1 MRKSVHLLN
10 MNFIN
15 QLYKKFLER
24 PKLILVTLILIFSFS
39 VYNAKNFQLDASADS
54 LLLENDP
61 DLNYLRSVNERYSSE
76 EFFVITYSPKK
87 KINEESLKELK
98 KFVDE
103 INNIKWV
110 SKSIS
115 VLNAPLFESSDLPL
129 IEKIKNI
136 QYIVTPGIEI
146 NRALNELKN
155 SPVYKKLI
163 INEDATTFG
172 IVVYIKDNKEYLSA
186 LKTNKNFLDKQQ
198 NNKLSEKDLK
208 DFEAHNKI
216 LEKLKKEHNKNLE
229 LYNIEIRSHISKYK
243 NIADINLSGIPMIA
257 DDLISFVKKDITV
270 FGSGVFIFIIITL
283 WFIFRDIRWVVFPL
297 LSCFLSIAIMV
308 GMLGYLNWKVTVI
321 SSNFISLML
330 ILTMEIN
337 IHYVERYKQ
346 LQAEFPKKKENYLA
360 YLTTTKI
367 FTPIL
372 YAVLTTALAFLSF
385 IFCDIKPVID
395 FGWMMTLGLFISLFV
410 SMILL
415 PYLIIKFKP
424 KATPIHE
431 SKDSKLAEIF
441 ATIALNQ
448 KLLVLAFSS
457 IILILSIYGMTRLK
471 VENSF
476 INYFDKK
483 TEIYQGMK
491 LIDEKLG
498 GTTPLE
504 IILKFKD
511 SDTKNNKND
520 DDFFQGS
527 DSNEYKDSYWFTNF
541 RVNNIV
547 NVHQYLETLPEIGK
561 VLSFYSVLQLGEKIN
576 DNKKLGPLEMA
587 ILYSKLPED
596 IKRSIVTPYVSIE
609 NNEARISLRIID
621 SNPNLNRKELLIKIQ
636 KDLEEKLKLNKDEF
650 KITGILVIFNNLL
663 QSLFDSQI
671 KTLGITF
678 AGIFILLLILFK
690 SLSWSIVAAIPNF
703 TAALFILGSLGLFNI
718 PLDMMTITI
727 ASITVGI
734 AIDNSIHYIYRFRE
748 EFKIN
753 KNYKKTIEICHKSVG
768 KAIVNASLTIVFG
781 FSILIFSNFI
791 PSIYFGI
798 FTGLAMLTAMTLVLT
813 LMPQLI
819 AIIKPF
825 KNG

>member
-1 MRKSVHLLN
+1 

-24 PKLILVTLILIFSFS
+24 PKLILITLILLFSFS
-39 VYNAKNFQLDASADS
+39 IYNAKNFQLDASADS

-61 DLNYLRSVNERYSSE
+61 DLNYLRSVNERYLSE
-76 EFFVITYSPKK
+76 DFFVITYSPKK

-110 SKSIS
+110 SKTIS
-115 VLNAPLFESSDLPL
+115 VLNAPLFESSDQPL
-129 IEKIKNI
+129 IEKINNI

-155 SPVYKKLI
+155 SPVYKRLI
-163 INEDATTFG
+163 INDDATTFG
-172 IVVYIKDNKEYLSA
+172 IVVYIKDNKKYLSA
-186 LKTNKNFLDKQQ
+186 LKKNKDFLDKQQ
-198 NNKLSEKDLK
+198 DNKLSEKDLK
-208 DFEAHNKI
+208 EFENHKEI

-229 LYNIEIRSHISKYK
+229 IYNIEIRSQISKYK

-270 FGSGVFIFIIITL
+270 FGSGVFIFILITL
-283 WFIFRDIRWVVFPL
+283 WFIFRDVRWVIFPL

-346 LQAEFPKKKENYLA
+346 LQTEFPKKKENYLT

-372 YAVLTTALAFLSF
+372 YAVLTTVLAFLSF

-424 KATPIHE
+424 KATPMHE
-431 SKDSKLAEIF
+431 SKDSKLAKLF
-441 ATIALNQ
+441 AIIALNHRF
-448 KLLVLAFSS
+448 LVLAFST

-511 SDTKNNKND
+511 LDNKNTKND

-547 NVHQYLETLPEIGK
+547 NVHKYLESLPEIGK

-596 IKRSIVTPYVSIE
+596 IKKSIVTPYVSIE

-636 KDLEEKLKLNKDEF
+636 KDLEEKLKLKKDEF
-650 KITGILVIFNNLL
+650 KITGVLVIFNNLL

-678 AGIFILLLILFK
+678 GGIFILLLILFK

-703 TAALFILGSLGLFNI
+703 TAALFILGSLGLFNV

-781 FSILIFSNFI
+781 FSILILSNFI

>member
-1 MRKSVHLLN
+1 

-24 PKLILVTLILIFSFS
+24 PKLILVALIIIFSFS

-76 EFFVITYSPKK
+76 DFFVITYSPKK
-87 KINEESLKELK
+87 KINEESLNELK
-98 KFVDE
+98 KFVNE

-163 INEDATTFG
+163 INEEATTFG

-229 LYNIEIRSHISKYK
+229 FYNIEIRSHISKYK

-257 DDLISFVKKDITV
+257 DDLISFIKKDITV

-283 WFIFRDIRWVVFPL
+283 WFIFRDIRWVIFPL
-297 LSCFLSIAIMV
+297 LSCLLSIAIMV

-321 SSNFISLML
+321 SSNFISIML

-346 LQAEFPKKKENYLA
+346 LQAEFPKKKENYLT

-372 YAVLTTALAFLSF
+372 YAVLTTAFAFLSL

-431 SKDSKLAEIF
+431 SKESKLAQIF
-441 ATIALNQ
+441 CSIGLNQ
-448 KLLVLAFSS
+448 RFLVLAFSS
-457 IILILSIYGMTRLK
+457 IILILSIYGLTKLK

-511 SDTKNNKND
+511 SDSKSNKND

-596 IKRSIVTPYVSIE
+596 IKKSIVTPYVSIE

-748 EFKIN
+748 EYKKN

>member
-1 MRKSVHLLN
+1 

-24 PKLILVTLILIFSFS
+24 PKLILITLILIFSFS

-110 SKSIS
+110 SKTIS
-115 VLNAPLFESSDLPL
+115 VLNAPLFESSDQPL

-155 SPVYKKLI
+155 SPVYKRLI
-163 INEDATTFG
+163 INDDATTFG
-172 IVVYIKDNKEYLSA
+172 IVVYIKDNKKYLSA
-186 LKTNKNFLDKQQ
+186 LKTNKDFLDKQQ
-198 NNKLSEKDLK
+198 NNKLSEKDLN
-208 DFEAHNKI
+208 DFETHKEI

-270 FGSGVFIFIIITL
+270 FGSGVFIFILITL
-283 WFIFRDIRWVVFPL
+283 WFIFRDIRWVIFPL

-346 LQAEFPKKKENYLA
+346 LQAEFPKKKENYLT

-372 YAVLTTALAFLSF
+372 YAVLTTVLAFLSF

-431 SKDSKLAEIF
+431 SKDSKIAEVF
-441 ATIALNQ
+441 ASIALNHRF
-448 KLLVLAFSS
+448 LVMAFST
-457 IILILSIYGMTRLK
+457 IVLILSIYGMTRLK

-511 SDTKNNKND
+511 SDKKNTKND

-547 NVHQYLETLPEIGK
+547 NVHKYLESLPEIGK

-587 ILYSKLPED
+587 ILYSKLPDD
-596 IKRSIVTPYVSIE
+596 IKKTIVTPYVSIE

-636 KDLEEKLKLNKDEF
+636 KDLEEKLKLKKDEF
-650 KITGILVIFNNLL
+650 KITGVLVIFNNLL

-703 TAALFILGSLGLFNI
+703 TAALFILGSLGLFNV

-753 KNYKKTIEICHKSVG
+753 KNYKKTIEICHRSVG

-781 FSILIFSNFI
+781 FSILILSNFI

>member
-1 MRKSVHLLN
+1 

-24 PKLILVTLILIFSFS
+24 PKLILVALIIIFSFS

-76 EFFVITYSPKK
+76 DFFVITYSPKK
-87 KINEESLKELK
+87 KINEESLNELK
-98 KFVDE
+98 KFVNE

-146 NRALNELKN
+146 NRALDELKN

-186 LKTNKNFLDKQQ
+186 LKTNKDFLDKQQ

-229 LYNIEIRSHISKYK
+229 FYNIEIRSHISKYK

-283 WFIFRDIRWVVFPL
+283 WFIFRDIRWVIFPL
-297 LSCFLSIAIMV
+297 LSCLLSIAIMV

-321 SSNFISLML
+321 SSNFISIML

-346 LQAEFPKKKENYLA
+346 LQAEFPKKKENYLT

-372 YAVLTTALAFLSF
+372 YAVLTTALAFLSL

-431 SKDSKLAEIF
+431 SKESKLAEIF
-441 ATIALNQ
+441 CSIGLNQ
-448 KLLVLAFSS
+448 RFFVLAFSS
-457 IILILSIYGMTRLK
+457 IILILSIYGLTRLK

-511 SDTKNNKND
+511 SDSKSNKSD

-587 ILYSKLPED
+587 ILYSKLPDD
-596 IKRSIVTPYVSIE
+596 IKKSIVTPYVSIE

-748 EFKIN
+748 EYKLN

>member
-1 MRKSVHLLN
+1 

-24 PKLILVTLILIFSFS
+24 PKLILITLILIFSFS

-61 DLNYLRSVNERYSSE
+61 DLNYLRSLNERYSSE
-76 EFFVITYSPKK
+76 DFFVITYSPKK
-87 KINEESLKELK
+87 KINEESLKELR
-98 KFVDE
+98 KFVNE
-103 INNIKWV
+103 IDNIKWV

-186 LKTNKNFLDKQQ
+186 LKTNKIFLDKKQ
-198 NNKLSEKDLK
+198 NSKLSEKDLK
-208 DFEAHNKI
+208 EYESQNKI

-229 LYNIEIRSHISKYK
+229 FYNIEIRSHISKYK

-346 LQAEFPKKKENYLA
+346 LQAEFPKKKENYLT

-424 KATPIHE
+424 KASPIHQ
-431 SKDSKLAEIF
+431 SKDSKIAEIF
-441 ATIALNQ
+441 ASIAINQ
-448 KLLVLAFSS
+448 RFLVLAFST

-511 SDTKNNKND
+511 IDSKKNKSD

-541 RVNNIV
+541 RVNKIV

-587 ILYSKLPED
+587 ILYSKLPDD
-596 IKRSIVTPYVSIE
+596 IKKSIVTPYVSIE

-636 KDLEEKLKLNKDEF
+636 KDLEEKLNLNKDEF

-727 ASITVGI
+727 ASISVGI

>member
-1 MRKSVHLLN
+1 

-283 WFIFRDIRWVVFPL
+283 WFIFRDIRWVIFPL

-372 YAVLTTALAFLSF
+372 YAVLTTALAFLSL

-431 SKDSKLAEIF
+431 SKDSKIAEIF
-441 ATIALNQ
+441 ASIALNQ

-511 SDTKNNKND
+511 SDSKNNKND

-596 IKRSIVTPYVSIE
+596 IKKSIVTPYVSIE

-791 PSIYFGI
+791 PTIYFGI

>member
-1 MRKSVHLLN
+1 

-24 PKLILVTLILIFSFS
+24 PKLILIALILIFSFS

-87 KINEESLKELK
+87 KINEESLKELR

-186 LKTNKNFLDKQQ
+186 LKTNKIFLDKQQ
-198 NNKLSEKDLK
+198 NSKLSEKDLK
-208 DFEAHNKI
+208 EFESQNKI

-229 LYNIEIRSHISKYK
+229 FYNIEIRSHISKYK

-297 LSCFLSIAIMV
+297 LSCLLSIAIMV

-321 SSNFISLML
+321 SSNFISIML

-346 LQAEFPKKKENYLA
+346 LQAEFPKKKENYLT

-372 YAVLTTALAFLSF
+372 YAVLTTALAFLSL

-424 KATPIHE
+424 KATPIHQSKE
-431 SKDSKLAEIF
+431 SKLVEIF
-441 ATIALNQ
+441 SSIALNQ
-448 KLLVLAFSS
+448 RFLVLAFST
-457 IILILSIYGMTRLK
+457 IILILSIYGLTKLK

-511 SDTKNNKND
+511 SDSKSNKND
-520 DDFFQGS
+520 DDFFQDS
-527 DSNEYKDSYWFTNF
+527 NSNEYKDSYWFTNF

-587 ILYSKLPED
+587 ILYSKLPDD
-596 IKRSIVTPYVSIE
+596 IKKSIVTPYVSIE

-727 ASITVGI
+727 ASISVGI

-768 KAIVNASLTIVFG
+768 KAIVNASITIVFG

>member
-1 MRKSVHLLN
+1 

-24 PKLILVTLILIFSFS
+24 PKLILISLILIFSFS

-61 DLNYLRSVNERYSSE
+61 DLNYLRSINERYSSE

-87 KINEESLKELK
+87 KINEESLKELR

-186 LKTNKNFLDKQQ
+186 LKTNKIFLDKQQ
-198 NNKLSEKDLK
+198 NSKLSEKDLK
-208 DFEAHNKI
+208 EFESQNKI

-229 LYNIEIRSHISKYK
+229 FYNIEIRSHISKYK

-297 LSCFLSIAIMV
+297 LSCLLSIAIMV

-321 SSNFISLML
+321 SSNFISIML

-346 LQAEFPKKKENYLA
+346 LQAEFPKKKENYLT

-372 YAVLTTALAFLSF
+372 YAVLTTALAFLSL

-431 SKDSKLAEIF
+431 SKESKLAEIF
-441 ATIALNQ
+441 SSIALNQ
-448 KLLVLAFSS
+448 RFLVLAFST
-457 IILILSIYGMTRLK
+457 IILILSIYGLTKLK

-511 SDTKNNKND
+511 SDSKSNKND
-520 DDFFQGS
+520 DDFFQDS

-576 DNKKLGPLEMA
+576 DNKKLGSLEMA
-587 ILYSKLPED
+587 ILYSKLPDD
-596 IKRSIVTPYVSIE
+596 IKKSIVTPYVSIE

-636 KDLEEKLKLNKDEF
+636 KDLEEKLNLNKDEF

-727 ASITVGI
+727 ASISVGI

>member
-1 MRKSVHLLN
+1 

-136 QYIVTPGIEI
+136 QYIVTLGIEI

-243 NIADINLSGIPMIA
+243 NIADISLSGIPMIA

-283 WFIFRDIRWVVFPL
+283 WFIFRDIRWVIFPL

-372 YAVLTTALAFLSF
+372 YAVLTTAFAFLSF

-431 SKDSKLAEIF
+431 SKDSKIAEIF
-441 ATIALNQ
+441 ASIALNQ

-511 SDTKNNKND
+511 SDSKNNKND

-587 ILYSKLPED
+587 ILYSKLPDD

-791 PSIYFGI
+791 PTIYFGI

>member
-1 MRKSVHLLN
+1 
-10 MNFIN
+10 
-15 QLYKKFLER
+15 
-24 PKLILVTLILIFSFS
+24 
-39 VYNAKNFQLDASADS
+39 
-54 LLLENDP
+54 
-61 DLNYLRSVNERYSSE
+61 
-76 EFFVITYSPKK
+76 
-87 KINEESLKELK
+87 
-98 KFVDE
+98 
-103 INNIKWV
+103 
-110 SKSIS
+110 
-115 VLNAPLFESSDLPL
+115 
-129 IEKIKNI
+129 
-136 QYIVTPGIEI
+136 
-146 NRALNELKN
+146 LKN
-155 SPVYKKLI
+155 SPVYKRLI
-163 INEDATTFG
+163 INDDATTFG

-208 DFEAHNKI
+208 DFDSHKEI

-270 FGSGVFIFIIITL
+270 FGSGVFIFILITL
-283 WFIFRDIRWVVFPL
+283 WFIFRDVRWVIFPL

-346 LQAEFPKKKENYLA
+346 LQDEFPKKKENYLA

-372 YAVLTTALAFLSF
+372 YAVLTTVLAFLSF

-431 SKDSKLAEIF
+431 SKDSKLAELF
-441 ATIALNQ
+441 ASIAINQ
-448 KLLVLAFSS
+448 KFLVLAFST

-511 SDTKNNKND
+511 SENKNSKND

-547 NVHQYLETLPEIGK
+547 NVHKYLESLPEIGK
-561 VLSFYSVLQLGEKIN
+561 V
-576 DNKKLGPLEMA
+576 
-587 ILYSKLPED
+587 
-596 IKRSIVTPYVSIE
+596 
-609 NNEARISLRIID
+609 
-621 SNPNLNRKELLIKIQ
+621 
-636 KDLEEKLKLNKDEF
+636 
-650 KITGILVIFNNLL
+650 
-663 QSLFDSQI
+663 
-671 KTLGITF
+671 
-678 AGIFILLLILFK
+678 
-690 SLSWSIVAAIPNF
+690 
-703 TAALFILGSLGLFNI
+703 
-718 PLDMMTITI
+718 
-727 ASITVGI
+727 
-734 AIDNSIHYIYRFRE
+734 
-748 EFKIN
+748 
-753 KNYKKTIEICHKSVG
+753 
-768 KAIVNASLTIVFG
+768 
-781 FSILIFSNFI
+781 
-791 PSIYFGI
+791 
-798 FTGLAMLTAMTLVLT
+798 
-813 LMPQLI
+813 
-819 AIIKPF
+819 
-825 KNG
+825 

>member
-1 MRKSVHLLN
+1 

-24 PKLILVTLILIFSFS
+24 PKLILITLILIFSFS
-39 VYNAKNFQLDASADS
+39 IYNAKNFQLDASADS

-61 DLNYLRSVNERYSSE
+61 DLNYLRAVNERYLSE
-76 EFFVITYSPKK
+76 EFFVITYTPKK

-110 SKSIS
+110 SKTIS
-115 VLNAPLFESSDLPL
+115 VLNAPLFESSDQPL
-129 IEKIKNI
+129 IEKINNI

-155 SPVYKKLI
+155 SPVYKRLI
-163 INEDATTFG
+163 INDDATTFG
-172 IVVYIKDNKEYLSA
+172 IVVYIKDNKKYLSA
-186 LKTNKNFLDKQQ
+186 LKTNKDFLDKQQ
-198 NNKLSEKDLK
+198 INKLSEKDLK
-208 DFEAHNKI
+208 EFENHKEV

-229 LYNIEIRSHISKYK
+229 IYNIEIRSQISKYK

-270 FGSGVFIFIIITL
+270 FGSGVFIFILITL
-283 WFIFRDIRWVVFPL
+283 WFIFRDIRWVIFPL

-346 LQAEFPKKKENYLA
+346 LQTEFPKKKENYLT

-372 YAVLTTALAFLSF
+372 YAVLTTVLAFLSF

-424 KATPIHE
+424 KATPMHE
-431 SKDSKLAEIF
+431 SKDSKLAKLF
-441 ATIALNQ
+441 AIIALNHRF
-448 KLLVLAFSS
+448 LVLAFST

-511 SDTKNNKND
+511 LDNKNTKND

-547 NVHQYLETLPEIGK
+547 NVHKYLESLPEIGK

-596 IKRSIVTPYVSIE
+596 IKKSIVTPYVSIE

-636 KDLEEKLKLNKDEF
+636 KDLEEKLKLKKDEF
-650 KITGILVIFNNLL
+650 KITGVLVIFNNLL

-678 AGIFILLLILFK
+678 GGIFILLLILFK

-703 TAALFILGSLGLFNI
+703 TAALFILGSLGLFNV

-753 KNYKKTIEICHKSVG
+753 KNYKKTIEICHRSVG

-781 FSILIFSNFI
+781 FSILILSNFI

>member
-1 MRKSVHLLN
+1 

-24 PKLILVTLILIFSFS
+24 PKLILIALILIFSFS

-87 KINEESLKELK
+87 KINEESLKELR

-186 LKTNKNFLDKQQ
+186 LKANKIFLDKQQ
-198 NNKLSEKDLK
+198 NSKLSEKDLK
-208 DFEAHNKI
+208 EFESQNKI

-229 LYNIEIRSHISKYK
+229 FYNIEIRSHISKYK

-321 SSNFISLML
+321 SSNFISIML

-346 LQAEFPKKKENYLA
+346 LQAEFPKKKENYLT

-372 YAVLTTALAFLSF
+372 YAVLTTALAFLSL

-431 SKDSKLAEIF
+431 SKESKLAEIF
-441 ATIALNQ
+441 SSIALNQ
-448 KLLVLAFSS
+448 RFLVLAFST
-457 IILILSIYGMTRLK
+457 IILILSIYGLTKLK

-511 SDTKNNKND
+511 SDSKSNKND
-520 DDFFQGS
+520 DDFFQDS

-587 ILYSKLPED
+587 ILYSKLPDD
-596 IKRSIVTPYVSIE
+596 IKKSIVTPYVSIE

-636 KDLEEKLKLNKDEF
+636 KDLEEKLNLNKDEF

-727 ASITVGI
+727 ASISVGI

>member
-1 MRKSVHLLN
+1 

-163 INEDATTFG
+163 INEDGTTFG

-441 ATIALNQ
+441 ASIALNQ
-448 KLLVLAFSS
+448 KLLVLAFST

-596 IKRSIVTPYVSIE
+596 IKRSIVTPYVSID

>member
-1 MRKSVHLLN
+1 

-15 QLYKKFLER
+15 QIYKKLLEKPKFILFL
-24 PKLILVTLILIFSFS
+24 IVLVFSFS

-76 EFFVITYSPKK
+76 DFFVITYSPKK
-87 KINEESLKELK
+87 KINNETIQELK
-98 KFVDE
+98 KFVNE
-103 INNIKWV
+103 IDNIQWV
-110 SKSIS
+110 SKTISI
-115 VLNAPLFESSDLPL
+115 LNAPLFESSDQPL
-129 IEKIKNI
+129 IEKINNI
-136 QYIVTPGIEI
+136 QYITTPGIEI
-146 NRALNELKN
+146 NRALNELRN
-155 SPVYKKLI
+155 SPVYKRLI
-163 INEDATTFG
+163 INDDATTFG
-172 IVVYIKDNKEYLSA
+172 IVAYIKDNKKYLSA
-186 LKTNKNFLDKQQ
+186 LEINKNFLDKQK
-198 NNKLSEKDLK
+198 NKKLSDK
-208 DFEAHNKI
+208 DFKEFEKHKLV
-216 LEKLKKEHNKNLE
+216 LEQLKREQNKNLE

-270 FGSGVFIFIIITL
+270 FGSGVFVFIIITL
-283 WFIFRDIRWVVFPL
+283 WFIFRDIRWVIFPL
-297 LSCFLSIAIMV
+297 LSCFLSISIMV

-346 LQAEFPKKKENYLA
+346 LQAEFPKKKENFLT

-367 FTPIL
+367 LTPIL

-395 FGWMMTLGLFISLFV
+395 FGLMMTLGLFISLFV

-424 KATPIHE
+424 KASPVHKSKE
-431 SKDSKLAEIF
+431 SKIAKFFE
-441 ATIALNQ
+441 TIAINQ
-448 KLLVLAFSS
+448 KFLVLTFSS
-457 IILILSIYGMTRLK
+457 IIFILSIYGMTRLK

-476 INYFDKK
+476 INYFDKN
-483 TEIYQGMK
+483 TEIYKGMK

-498 GTTPLE
+498 GTTPLD
-504 IILKFKD
+504 IILKFKE
-511 SDTKNNKND
+511 SESKSTFAD
-520 DDFFQGS
+520 DEFFQGS
-527 DSNEYKDSYWFTNF
+527 SSDEYKDSYWFTNF
-541 RVNNIV
+541 RINNIV
-547 NVHQYLETLPEIGK
+547 NVHKYLETLPEIGK
-561 VLSFYSVLQLGEKIN
+561 VLSFYSVLQLGEKLN

-587 ILYSKLPED
+587 ILHSKLPED
-596 IKRSIVTPYVSIE
+596 IKKNIITPYISIDD
-609 NNEARISLRIID
+609 NEARISLRIID
-621 SNPNLNRKELLIKIQ
+621 SNPELNRKELLIKIQ
-636 KDLEEKLKLNKDEF
+636 KDLEEKLQLKKEEF

-671 KTLGITF
+671 KALGITF
-678 AGIFILLLILFK
+678 AGIFLLLLILFK
-690 SLSWSIVAAIPNF
+690 SFWWSVVAAIPNF

-727 ASITVGI
+727 ASISVGI

-753 KNYKKTIEICHKSVG
+753 KNYNRTIQICHRTVG

-781 FSILIFSNFI
+781 FSILILSNFI

-819 AIIKPF
+819 LIIKPF

>member
-1 MRKSVHLLN
+1 

-15 QLYKKFLER
+15 QLYKKFLEK
-24 PKLILVTLILIFSFS
+24 PKLILITLILLFSFS
-39 VYNAKNFQLDASADS
+39 IYNAKNFQLDASADS

-76 EFFVITYSPKK
+76 EFFVITYTPKK
-87 KINEESLKELK
+87 KINEESLGELK

-115 VLNAPLFESSDLPL
+115 VLNAPLFESSDQPL

-155 SPVYKKLI
+155 SPVYKRLI
-163 INEDATTFG
+163 INDDASTFG

-208 DFEAHNKI
+208 DFDSHKEI

-270 FGSGVFIFIIITL
+270 FGSGVFIFILITL
-283 WFIFRDIRWVVFPL
+283 WFIFRDVRWVIFPL

-346 LQAEFPKKKENYLA
+346 LQAEFPKKKESYLA

-395 FGWMMTLGLFISLFV
+395 FGWMMTLGLFISLFI

-431 SKDSKLAEIF
+431 SKDSKLAELF
-441 ATIALNQ
+441 ASIAINQ
-448 KLLVLAFSS
+448 KFLVLAFST

-511 SDTKNNKND
+511 SENKNSKND

-547 NVHQYLETLPEIGK
+547 NVHKYLESLPEIGK
-561 VLSFYSVLQLGEKIN
+561 VLSFYSILQLGEKIN

-587 ILYSKLPED
+587 IMYTKLPDD
-596 IKRSIVTPYVSIE
+596 IKKSIVTPYVSIE

-636 KDLEEKLKLNKDEF
+636 KDLEEKLNLKKEEF

-703 TAALFILGSLGLFNI
+703 TAALFILGSLGLFNV

-748 EFKIN
+748 EFKVN
-753 KNYKKTIEICHKSVG
+753 KNYKKTIQICHRSVG
-768 KAIVNASLTIVFG
+768 KAIINASLTIVFG
-781 FSILIFSNFI
+781 FSILILSNFI

>member
-1 MRKSVHLLN
+1 

-24 PKLILVTLILIFSFS
+24 PKLILITLILILSFS

-441 ATIALNQ
+441 ASIALNQ
-448 KLLVLAFSS
+448 KLLVLAFST

-511 SDTKNNKND
+511 SDSKNNKND

-596 IKRSIVTPYVSIE
+596 IKKSIVTPYVSIE

-748 EFKIN
+748 EFKIS

-791 PSIYFGI
+791 PTIYFGI

>member
-1 MRKSVHLLN
+1 

-24 PKLILVTLILIFSFS
+24 PKLILITLILLFSFS
-39 VYNAKNFQLDASADS
+39 IYNAKNFQLDASADS

-61 DLNYLRSVNERYSSE
+61 DLNYLRSVNERYLSE
-76 EFFVITYSPKK
+76 DFFVITYSPKK

-110 SKSIS
+110 SKTIS
-115 VLNAPLFESSDLPL
+115 VLNAPLFESSDQPL
-129 IEKIKNI
+129 IEKINNI

-155 SPVYKKLI
+155 SPVYKRLI
-163 INEDATTFG
+163 INDDATTFG
-172 IVVYIKDNKEYLSA
+172 IVVYIKDNKKYLSA
-186 LKTNKNFLDKQQ
+186 LKTNKDFLDKQQ

-208 DFEAHNKI
+208 EFENHKEI

-229 LYNIEIRSHISKYK
+229 IYNIEIRSQISKYK

-270 FGSGVFIFIIITL
+270 FGSGVFIFILITL
-283 WFIFRDIRWVVFPL
+283 WFIFRDVRWVIFPL

-346 LQAEFPKKKENYLA
+346 LQTEFPKKNENYLT

-372 YAVLTTALAFLSF
+372 YAVLTTVLAFLSF

-424 KATPIHE
+424 KATPMHE
-431 SKDSKLAEIF
+431 SKDSKLAKLF
-441 ATIALNQ
+441 AIIALNHRF
-448 KLLVLAFSS
+448 LVLAFST

-511 SDTKNNKND
+511 LDNKNTKND

-547 NVHQYLETLPEIGK
+547 NVHKYLESLPEIGK

-596 IKRSIVTPYVSIE
+596 IKKSIVTPYVSIE

-636 KDLEEKLKLNKDEF
+636 KDLEEKLKLKKDEF
-650 KITGILVIFNNLL
+650 KITGVLVIFNNLL

-678 AGIFILLLILFK
+678 GGIFILLLILFK

-703 TAALFILGSLGLFNI
+703 TAALFILGSLGLFNV

-753 KNYKKTIEICHKSVG
+753 KNYKKTIEICHRSVG

-781 FSILIFSNFI
+781 FSILILSNFI

>member
-1 MRKSVHLLN
+1 

-24 PKLILVTLILIFSFS
+24 PKLILVALIIIFSFS

-76 EFFVITYSPKK
+76 DFFVITYSPKK
-87 KINEESLKELK
+87 KINEESLNELK
-98 KFVDE
+98 KFVNE

-163 INEDATTFG
+163 INEDGTTFG

-229 LYNIEIRSHISKYK
+229 FYNIEIRSHISKYK

-257 DDLISFVKKDITV
+257 DDLISFIKKDITV

-283 WFIFRDIRWVVFPL
+283 WFIFRDIRWVIFPL
-297 LSCFLSIAIMV
+297 LSCLLSIAIMV

-321 SSNFISLML
+321 SSNFISIML

-372 YAVLTTALAFLSF
+372 YAVLTTALAFLSL

-441 ATIALNQ
+441 SSIALNQ
-448 KLLVLAFSS
+448 RFLVLAFSS
-457 IILILSIYGMTRLK
+457 IILILSIYGLTRLK

-511 SDTKNNKND
+511 SDSKNNKND

-547 NVHQYLETLPEIGK
+547 NVHQYLESLPEIGK
-561 VLSFYSVLQLGEKIN
+561 VLSFYSILQLGEKIN

-587 ILYSKLPED
+587 ILYSKLPDD
-596 IKRSIVTPYVSIE
+596 IKKSIVTPYVSIE

-703 TAALFILGSLGLFNI
+703 TAALFILGSLGLFDI

-791 PSIYFGI
+791 PSIYFGV

>member
-1 MRKSVHLLN
+1 

-24 PKLILVTLILIFSFS
+24 PKLILITLILLFSFS
-39 VYNAKNFQLDASADS
+39 IYNAKNFQLDASADS

-61 DLNYLRSVNERYSSE
+61 DLNYLRSVNERYLSE
-76 EFFVITYSPKK
+76 DFFVITYSPKK

-110 SKSIS
+110 SKTIS
-115 VLNAPLFESSDLPL
+115 VLNAPLFESSDQPL
-129 IEKIKNI
+129 IEKINNI

-155 SPVYKKLI
+155 SPVYKRLI
-163 INEDATTFG
+163 INDDATTFG
-172 IVVYIKDNKEYLSA
+172 IVVYIKDNKKYLSA
-186 LKTNKNFLDKQQ
+186 LKTNKDFLDKQQ

-208 DFEAHNKI
+208 EFENHKEI

-229 LYNIEIRSHISKYK
+229 IYNIEIRSQISKYK

-270 FGSGVFIFIIITL
+270 FGSGVFIFILITL
-283 WFIFRDIRWVVFPL
+283 WFIFRDVRWVIFPL

-346 LQAEFPKKKENYLA
+346 LQIEFPKKKENYLT

-372 YAVLTTALAFLSF
+372 YAVLTTVLAFLSF

-424 KATPIHE
+424 KATPMHE
-431 SKDSKLAEIF
+431 SKDSKLAKLF
-441 ATIALNQ
+441 AIIALNHRF
-448 KLLVLAFSS
+448 LVLAFST

-511 SDTKNNKND
+511 LDNKNTKND

-547 NVHQYLETLPEIGK
+547 NVHKYLESLPEIGK

-596 IKRSIVTPYVSIE
+596 IKKSIVTPYVSIE

-636 KDLEEKLKLNKDEF
+636 KDLEEKLKLKKDEF
-650 KITGILVIFNNLL
+650 KITGVLVIFNNLL

-678 AGIFILLLILFK
+678 GGIFILLLILFK

-703 TAALFILGSLGLFNI
+703 TAALFILGSLGLFNV

-753 KNYKKTIEICHKSVG
+753 KNYKKTIEICHRSVG

-781 FSILIFSNFI
+781 FSILILSNFI

>member
-1 MRKSVHLLN
+1 

-24 PKLILVTLILIFSFS
+24 PKLILIALILIFSFS

-87 KINEESLKELK
+87 KINEESLKELR

-186 LKTNKNFLDKQQ
+186 LKTNKIFLDKQQ
-198 NNKLSEKDLK
+198 NSKLSEKDLK
-208 DFEAHNKI
+208 EFESQNKI

-229 LYNIEIRSHISKYK
+229 FYNIEIRSHISKYK

-283 WFIFRDIRWVVFPL
+283 WFIFRDIRWVIFPL
-297 LSCFLSIAIMV
+297 LSCLLSIAIMV

-321 SSNFISLML
+321 SSNFISIML

-346 LQAEFPKKKENYLA
+346 LQAEFPKKKENYLT

-372 YAVLTTALAFLSF
+372 YAVLTTALAFLSL

-431 SKDSKLAEIF
+431 SKESKLAEIF
-441 ATIALNQ
+441 SSIALNQ
-448 KLLVLAFSS
+448 RFLVLAFST
-457 IILILSIYGMTRLK
+457 IILILSIYGLTKLK

-511 SDTKNNKND
+511 SDSKSNKND
-520 DDFFQGS
+520 DDFFQDS

-547 NVHQYLETLPEIGK
+547 NVHQYLESLPEIGK

-587 ILYSKLPED
+587 ILYSKLPDD
-596 IKRSIVTPYVSIE
+596 IKKSIVTPYVSIE

-636 KDLEEKLKLNKDEF
+636 KDLEEKLNLNKDEF

-727 ASITVGI
+727 ASISVGI

>member
-1 MRKSVHLLN
+1 

-24 PKLILVTLILIFSFS
+24 PKLILIALILIFSFS

-61 DLNYLRSVNERYSSE
+61 DLNYLRSINERYSSE

-87 KINEESLKELK
+87 KINEESLKELR

-186 LKTNKNFLDKQQ
+186 LKTNKIFLDKQQ
-198 NNKLSEKDLK
+198 NSKLSEKDLK
-208 DFEAHNKI
+208 EFESQNKI

-229 LYNIEIRSHISKYK
+229 FYNIEIRSHISKYK
-243 NIADINLSGIPMIA
+243 NVADINLSGIPMIA

-424 KATPIHE
+424 KARPIHQ
-431 SKDSKLAEIF
+431 SKDSKIAEIF
-441 ATIALNQ
+441 ASIAINQ
-448 KLLVLAFSS
+448 RGLVLVFST

-511 SDTKNNKND
+511 TDSKNNKSD

-541 RVNNIV
+541 RVNKIV

-561 VLSFYSVLQLGEKIN
+561 VLSFYSVLHLGEKIN

-587 ILYSKLPED
+587 ILYSKLPDD
-596 IKRSIVTPYVSIE
+596 IKKSIVTPYVSIE

-636 KDLEEKLKLNKDEF
+636 KDLEEKLNLNKDEF

-727 ASITVGI
+727 ASISVGI

>member
-1 MRKSVHLLN
+1 

-15 QLYKKFLER
+15 QLYKKFLEK
-24 PKLILVTLILIFSFS
+24 PKLILITLILLFSFS
-39 VYNAKNFQLDASADS
+39 IYNAKNFQLDASADS

-76 EFFVITYSPKK
+76 EFFVITYTPKK
-87 KINEESLKELK
+87 KINEESLGELK

-115 VLNAPLFESSDLPL
+115 VLNAPLFESSDQPL

-155 SPVYKKLI
+155 SPVYKRLI
-163 INEDATTFG
+163 INDDASTFG

-198 NNKLSEKDLK
+198 KNKLSEKDLK
-208 DFEAHNKI
+208 DFDSHKEI

-270 FGSGVFIFIIITL
+270 FGSGVFIFILITL
-283 WFIFRDIRWVVFPL
+283 WFIFRDVRWVIFPL

-346 LQAEFPKKKENYLA
+346 LQAEFPKKKESYLA

-372 YAVLTTALAFLSF
+372 YAVLTTVLAFLSF

-431 SKDSKLAEIF
+431 SKDSKLAELF
-441 ATIALNQ
+441 ASIAINQ
-448 KLLVLAFSS
+448 KFLVLAFST

-511 SDTKNNKND
+511 SENKNSKND

-547 NVHQYLETLPEIGK
+547 NVHKYLESLPEIGK
-561 VLSFYSVLQLGEKIN
+561 VLSFYSILQLGEKIN

-587 ILYSKLPED
+587 ILYSKLPDD
-596 IKRSIVTPYVSIE
+596 IKKSIVTPYVSIE
-609 NNEARISLRIID
+609 NNEARVSLRIID

-636 KDLEEKLKLNKDEF
+636 KDLEEKLNLKKEEF

-703 TAALFILGSLGLFNI
+703 TAALFILGSLGLFNV

-748 EFKIN
+748 EFKVN
-753 KNYKKTIEICHKSVG
+753 KNYKKTIQICHRSVG
-768 KAIVNASLTIVFG
+768 KAIINASLTIVFG
-781 FSILIFSNFI
+781 FSILILSNFI

>member
-1 MRKSVHLLN
+1 

-24 PKLILVTLILIFSFS
+24 PKLILITLIIIFSFS
-39 VYNAKNFQLDASADS
+39 IYNAKNFQLDASADS

-61 DLNYLRSVNERYSSE
+61 DLNYLRAVNERYLSE
-76 EFFVITYSPKK
+76 EFFVITYTPKK

-115 VLNAPLFESSDLPL
+115 VLNAPLFESSDQPL

-155 SPVYKKLI
+155 SPVYNRLI
-163 INEDATTFG
+163 INDDATTFG

-208 DFEAHNKI
+208 DFELHKEI

-229 LYNIEIRSHISKYK
+229 LYNIQIRSHISKYK
-243 NIADINLSGIPMIA
+243 KIADINLSGIPMIA

-270 FGSGVFIFIIITL
+270 FGSGVFIFILITL
-283 WFIFRDIRWVVFPL
+283 WFIFRDIRWVIFPL

-372 YAVLTTALAFLSF
+372 YAVLTTVLAFLSF

-441 ATIALNQ
+441 ASIAINQ
-448 KLLVLAFSS
+448 KFLVLAFST
-457 IILILSIYGMTRLK
+457 IILLLSIYGMTKLK

-511 SDTKNNKND
+511 VENKNNKND

-547 NVHQYLETLPEIGK
+547 NVHKYLESLPEIGK
-561 VLSFYSVLQLGEKIN
+561 VLSFYSILQLGEKIN

-587 ILYSKLPED
+587 IMHTKLPDD
-596 IKRSIVTPYVSIE
+596 IKKSIVTPYVSIE

-636 KDLEEKLKLNKDEF
+636 KDLEEKLNLKKDEF
-650 KITGILVIFNNLL
+650 KITGVLVIFNNLL

-703 TAALFILGSLGLFNI
+703 TAALFILGSLGLFNV

-748 EFKIN
+748 EFKVN
-753 KNYKKTIEICHKSVG
+753 KNYKKTIQICHRSVG
-768 KAIVNASLTIVFG
+768 KAIINASLTIVFG
-781 FSILIFSNFI
+781 FSILILSNFI

>member
-1 MRKSVHLLN
+1 

-76 EFFVITYSPKK
+76 DFFVITYSPKK
-87 KINEESLKELK
+87 KINEESLNELK

-163 INEDATTFG
+163 INEDGTTFG

-208 DFEAHNKI
+208 DFEAHNKF

-229 LYNIEIRSHISKYK
+229 SYNIEIRSHISKYK

-257 DDLISFVKKDITV
+257 DDLISFIKKDITV

-283 WFIFRDIRWVVFPL
+283 WFIFRDIRWVIFPL
-297 LSCFLSIAIMV
+297 LSCLLSIAIMV

-321 SSNFISLML
+321 SSNFISIML

-372 YAVLTTALAFLSF
+372 YAVLTTAFAFLSL

-441 ATIALNQ
+441 SSIALNQ
-448 KLLVLAFSS
+448 RFLVLAFSS
-457 IILILSIYGMTRLK
+457 IILILSIYGLTRLK

-511 SDTKNNKND
+511 SDSKSNKND

-547 NVHQYLETLPEIGK
+547 NVHQYLESLPEIGK
-561 VLSFYSVLQLGEKIN
+561 VLSFYSILQLGEKIN

-587 ILYSKLPED
+587 ILYSKLPDD
-596 IKRSIVTPYVSIE
+596 IKKSIVTPYVSIE

-703 TAALFILGSLGLFNI
+703 TAALFILGSLGLFDI

-791 PSIYFGI
+791 PTIYFGI

>member
-1 MRKSVHLLN
+1 
-10 MNFIN
+10 
-15 QLYKKFLER
+15 
-24 PKLILVTLILIFSFS
+24 
-39 VYNAKNFQLDASADS
+39 
-54 LLLENDP
+54 
-61 DLNYLRSVNERYSSE
+61 
-76 EFFVITYSPKK
+76 
-87 KINEESLKELK
+87 
-98 KFVDE
+98 
-103 INNIKWV
+103 
-110 SKSIS
+110 
-115 VLNAPLFESSDLPL
+115 
-129 IEKIKNI
+129 
-136 QYIVTPGIEI
+136 
-146 NRALNELKN
+146 
-155 SPVYKKLI
+155 
-163 INEDATTFG
+163 
-172 IVVYIKDNKEYLSA
+172 
-186 LKTNKNFLDKQQ
+186 
-198 NNKLSEKDLK
+198 
-208 DFEAHNKI
+208 
-216 LEKLKKEHNKNLE
+216 
-229 LYNIEIRSHISKYK
+229 
-243 NIADINLSGIPMIA
+243 
-257 DDLISFVKKDITV
+257 
-270 FGSGVFIFIIITL
+270 
-283 WFIFRDIRWVVFPL
+283 
-297 LSCFLSIAIMV
+297 
-308 GMLGYLNWKVTVI
+308 
-321 SSNFISLML
+321 
-330 ILTMEIN
+330 
-337 IHYVERYKQ
+337 
-346 LQAEFPKKKENYLA
+346 
-360 YLTTTKI
+360 
-367 FTPIL
+367 
-372 YAVLTTALAFLSF
+372 LSF

-424 KATPIHE
+424 KATPMHE
-431 SKDSKLAEIF
+431 SKDSKLAKLF
-441 ATIALNQ
+441 AIIALNHRF
-448 KLLVLAFSS
+448 LVLAFST

-511 SDTKNNKND
+511 LDNKNTKND

-547 NVHQYLETLPEIGK
+547 NVHKYLESLPEIGK

-596 IKRSIVTPYVSIE
+596 IKKSIVTPYVSIE

-636 KDLEEKLKLNKDEF
+636 KDLED
-650 KITGILVIFNNLL
+650 
-663 QSLFDSQI
+663 DSQI

-678 AGIFILLLILFK
+678 GGIFILLLILFK

-703 TAALFILGSLGLFNI
+703 TAALFILGSLGLFNV

-781 FSILIFSNFI
+781 FSILILSNFI

>member
-1 MRKSVHLLN
+1 

-76 EFFVITYSPKK
+76 DFFVITYSPKK
-87 KINEESLKELK
+87 KINEESLNELK

-103 INNIKWV
+103 INSIKWV

-146 NRALNELKN
+146 NRAINELKN

-163 INEDATTFG
+163 INEDGTTFG

-208 DFEAHNKI
+208 DFEAHNKV

-229 LYNIEIRSHISKYK
+229 SYNIEIRSHISKYK

-257 DDLISFVKKDITV
+257 DDLISFIKKDITV

-283 WFIFRDIRWVVFPL
+283 WFIFRDIRWVIFPL
-297 LSCFLSIAIMV
+297 LSCLLSIAIMV

-321 SSNFISLML
+321 SSNFISIML

-346 LQAEFPKKKENYLA
+346 LQAEFPKKKENYLT

-372 YAVLTTALAFLSF
+372 YAVLTTALAFLSL

-424 KATPIHE
+424 KAKPIHE
-431 SKDSKLAEIF
+431 SKNSKLAEIF
-441 ATIALNQ
+441 SSIALNQ
-448 KLLVLAFSS
+448 RFLVLAFSS
-457 IILILSIYGMTRLK
+457 IILILSIYGLTRLK

-511 SDTKNNKND
+511 SDSKSNKND

-561 VLSFYSVLQLGEKIN
+561 VLSFYSILQLGEKIN

-587 ILYSKLPED
+587 ILYSKLPDD
-596 IKRSIVTPYVSIE
+596 IKKSIVTPYVSIE

-671 KTLGITF
+671 NTLGITF

-703 TAALFILGSLGLFNI
+703 TAALFILGSLGLFDI

-768 KAIVNASLTIVFG
+768 KAIVNASITIVFG

>member
-1 MRKSVHLLN
+1 

-15 QLYKKFLER
+15 QTYKKLLEKPKFIFFL
-24 PKLILVTLILIFSFS
+24 LVLVFSFS

-76 EFFVITYSPKK
+76 DFFVITYSPKK
-87 KINEESLKELK
+87 KINDEAVQDLK
-98 KFVDE
+98 KFVNE
-103 INNIKWV
+103 IDNIQWV
-110 SKSIS
+110 SKTISI
-115 VLNAPLFESSDLPL
+115 LNAPLFESSDQPL
-129 IEKIKNI
+129 IEKINNI
-136 QYIVTPGIEI
+136 QYITTPGIEV

-155 SPVYKKLI
+155 SPVYKRLI
-163 INEDATTFG
+163 INDDATTFG
-172 IVVYIKDNKEYLSA
+172 VVVYIKDNKKYLSA
-186 LKTNKNFLDKQQ
+186 LEINKNFLDKQK
-198 NNKLSEKDLK
+198 NNKLSDKDLK
-208 DFEAHNKI
+208 EFEKHKLV
-216 LEKLKKEHNKNLE
+216 LEQLKKEQNKNLE

-257 DDLISFVKKDITV
+257 DDLISFVKKDIIV
-270 FGSGVFIFIIITL
+270 FGSGVFIFILTTL

-297 LSCFLSIAIMV
+297 LSCLLSIAIMV

-431 SKDSKLAEIF
+431 SKDSKLAQIF
-441 ATIALNQ
+441 ASIALNQ
-448 KLLVLAFSS
+448 RLLVLTLST

-511 SDTKNNKND
+511 SDSKSNKND

-587 ILYSKLPED
+587 ILYSKLPDD
-596 IKRSIVTPYVSIE
+596 IKKSIVTPYVSIE

-636 KDLEEKLKLNKDEF
+636 KDLEEKLNLNKDEF

-727 ASITVGI
+727 ASISVGI

>member
-1 MRKSVHLLN
+1 

-24 PKLILVTLILIFSFS
+24 PKLILITLILILSFS

-216 LEKLKKEHNKNLE
+216 LEKLKKDHNKNLE
-229 LYNIEIRSHISKYK
+229 FYNIEIRSHISKYK

-283 WFIFRDIRWVVFPL
+283 WFIFRDIRWVIFPL

-431 SKDSKLAEIF
+431 SKDSKLAQIF
-441 ATIALNQ
+441 GSIALNQ
-448 KLLVLAFSS
+448 RLLVLTLST

-511 SDTKNNKND
+511 SDSKSNKND

-587 ILYSKLPED
+587 ILYSKLPDD
-596 IKRSIVTPYVSIE
+596 IKKSIVTPYVSIE

-748 EFKIN
+748 EYKLN

>member
-1 MRKSVHLLN
+1 

-229 LYNIEIRSHISKYK
+229 FYNIEIRSHISKYK

-297 LSCFLSIAIMV
+297 LSCLLSIAIMV

-431 SKDSKLAEIF
+431 SKDSKLAQIF
-441 ATIALNQ
+441 AYIALNQ
-448 KLLVLAFSS
+448 RLLVLTLST

-511 SDTKNNKND
+511 SDSKSNKND

-587 ILYSKLPED
+587 ILYSKLPDD
-596 IKRSIVTPYVSIE
+596 IKKSIVTPYVSIE

-748 EFKIN
+748 EYKLN

>member
-1 MRKSVHLLN
+1 

-441 ATIALNQ
+441 ASIALNQ

>member
-1 MRKSVHLLN
+1 

-24 PKLILVTLILIFSFS
+24 PKLILISLILIFSFS

-87 KINEESLKELK
+87 KINEESLKELR

-103 INNIKWV
+103 IDNIKWV

-129 IEKIKNI
+129 TEKIKNI

-186 LKTNKNFLDKQQ
+186 LKINKIFLDKQQ
-198 NNKLSEKDLK
+198 NSKLSEKDLK
-208 DFEAHNKI
+208 EFESQNKI

-229 LYNIEIRSHISKYK
+229 FYNIEIRSHISKYK

-424 KATPIHE
+424 KASPIHQ
-431 SKDSKLAEIF
+431 SKDSKIAEIF
-441 ATIALNQ
+441 ASIAINQ
-448 KLLVLAFSS
+448 RFLVLAFST

-504 IILKFKD
+504 IILKFKGVD
-511 SDTKNNKND
+511 SKKNKSD

-541 RVNNIV
+541 RVNKIV

-587 ILYSKLPED
+587 ILYSKLPDD
-596 IKRSIVTPYVSIE
+596 IKKSIVTPYISIE

-636 KDLEEKLKLNKDEF
+636 KDLEEKLNLNKDEF

-727 ASITVGI
+727 ASISVGI